1 MSFTLKPRN
10 GLPCAI
16 TTPRLPRCTLAL
28 ILLPVLLAGCEAELN
43 LAAVGETTS
52 HASLRTDHYQA
63 LASNATVSVL
73 VGNDG
78 VILVS
83 QDQGLNWQRQ
93 QLPGQPS
100 LIDVDT
106 CPDGSFIALGFD
118 NQLWH
123 SADQGLS
130 WNAHALPTEE
140 QMLTATCAPSGAWWA
155 AGGLT
160 TLLGSQDQ
168 GVSWDTTSLD
178 EDAMLTTL
186 QFLDAQQAVV
196 TGEFGLVFNS
206 TDAGQSWQASGNLPD
221 EFYPHASHFVSLAEG
236 WVGGLNGYIY
246 HTVDGGQNWQRQD
259 TPSAAPIFNF
269 SANRDGLFA
278 IGDHSSVLR
287 LSGERWQALPTPN
300 APVYLR
306 AASSSGDDHRLT
318 VAGGRGLLLNL
329 DTRPALAAQA
339 Q

>member
-16 TTPRLPRCTLAL
+16 ATSRLPRSTLAL
-28 ILLPVLLAGCEAELN
+28 ILLPMLLAGCEAELN
-43 LAAVGETTS
+43 LVAVTEQTS
-52 HASLRTDHYQA
+52 HASLRTDQYQA
-63 LASNATVSVL
+63 LASNSAVSVL

-78 VILVS
+78 VVLVS
-83 QDQGLNWQRQ
+83 QDLGLNWQRQ
-93 QLPGQPS
+93 QLPGQPG
-100 LIDVDT
+100 LIDVDA
-106 CPDGSFIALGFD
+106 CPDGSFIALSFD

-123 SADQGLS
+123 SADQGLN

-140 QMLTATCAPSGAWWA
+140 QMLTATCAPGGAWWT

-168 GVSWDTTSLD
+168 GASWDTTSLD

-186 QFLDAQQAVV
+186 QFLDAEQAVV

-221 EFYPHASHFVSLAEG
+221 EFYPHASRFVSLDEG
-236 WVGGLNGYIY
+236 WVGGLNGFIY
-246 HTVDGGQNWQRQD
+246 HTVDGGQSWQRQD

-300 APVYLR
+300 APAYLR
-306 AASSSGDDHRLT
+306 AASSSDDHRLT

>member
-1 MSFTLKPRN
+1 MNAP
-10 GLPCAI
+10 LPPPAGR
-16 TTPRLPRCTLAL
+16 TRLAARRQPLRYSTV
-28 ILLPVLLAGCEAELN
+28 LLPLLLVGCEAELN
-43 LAAVGETTS
+43 LAGVTRETAR
-52 HASLRTDHYQA
+52 ASLRTDHYQA
-63 LASNATVSVL
+63 MASTAQASVL

-83 QDQGLNWQRQ
+83 RDQGQNWTRQR
-93 QLPGQPS
+93 LGSGTS
-100 LIDVDT
+100 LIDVDA
-106 CPDGSFIALGFD
+106 CPDGSFIALSFD

-130 WNAHALPTEE
+130 WTAHALPTDE
-140 QMLTATCAPSGAWWA
+140 QMLTATCSPSGAWWA

-168 GVSWDTTSLD
+168 GANWDETSLD
-178 EDAMLTTL
+178 EDAMLTSL
-186 QFLDAQQAVV
+186 QFLDARQAVT
-196 TGEFGLVFNS
+196 TGEFGLVFVS
-206 TDAGQSWQASGNLPD
+206 HDGGASWDAHGSLPD
-221 EFYPHASHFVSLAEG
+221 EFYPHASWFRSLDEG
-236 WVGGLNGYIY
+236 WVGGLNGFIY
-246 HTVDGGQNWQRQD
+246 HTVDGGLHWQRQA
-259 TPSAAPIFNF
+259 TPSAAPIYNF
-269 SANRDGLFA
+269 SATPDGLFA

-287 LSGERWQALPTPN
+287 LAGEQWQALPTPN

-306 AASSSGDDHRLT
+306 AASGNDAGHRLT

>member
-1 MSFTLKPRN
+1 MSFTSTPRN
-10 GLPCAI
+10 GLTCA
-16 TTPRLPRCTLAL
+16 TASPRLPRCTLAL

-43 LAAVGETTS
+43 LAAVGEATR

-93 QLPGQPS
+93 QLPGQPG
-100 LIDVDT
+100 LIDVDA
-106 CPDGSFIALGFD
+106 CPDGSFIALGFA

-130 WNAHALPTEE
+130 WNAHTLPTQE
-140 QMLTATCAPSGAWWA
+140 QMLTATCAPDGAWWA
-155 AGGLT
+155 AGSFT
-160 TLLGSQDQ
+160 TLLNSQDQ
-168 GVSWDTTSLD
+168 GANWDETSLD

-196 TGEFGLVFNS
+196 TGEFGLVFSS
-206 TDAGQSWQASGNLPD
+206 TDGGQSWQASGRLPE
-221 EFYPHASHFVSLAEG
+221 EFYPHASHFVSLDEG
-236 WVGGLNGYIY
+236 WVGGLNGFIY
-246 HTVDGGQNWQRQD
+246 HTLDAGQNWQRQD

-300 APVYLR
+300 APAYLR
-306 AASSSGDDHRLT
+306 AANSSDDHRLT

>member
-1 MSFTLKPRN
+1 MSFTPKPRN
-10 GLPCAI
+10 GLTRAIATPCPAHA
-16 TTPRLPRCTLAL
+16 TLAL
-28 ILLPVLLAGCEAELN
+28 LLLPVLLAGCEAELN
-43 LAAVGETTS
+43 LAAVDEATR

-63 LASNATVSVL
+63 LASNAAVSVL

-78 VILVS
+78 VVLLS
-83 QDQGLNWQRQ
+83 QDQGLTWQRQ
-93 QLPGQPS
+93 QLPGQPG
-100 LIDVDT
+100 LIDVDA

-130 WNAHALPTEE
+130 WNAHALPTQE
-140 QMLTATCAPSGAWWA
+140 QMLTATCAPDGAWWA
-155 AGGLT
+155 AGGFT
-160 TLLGSQDQ
+160 TLLNSRDQ
-168 GVSWDTTSLD
+168 GANWDETSLD
-178 EDAMLTTL
+178 EDAMLTSL

-196 TGEFGLVFNS
+196 TGEFGLLFSS
-206 TDAGQSWQASGNLPD
+206 TDGGRSWQASGSLPE
-221 EFYPHASHFVSLAEG
+221 EFYPHASRFVSLDEG
-236 WVGGLNGYIY
+236 WVGGLNGFIY
-246 HTVDGGQNWQRQD
+246 HTLDGGQSWQRQA

-269 SANRDGLFA
+269 STNRDGLFA

-287 LSGERWQALPTPN
+287 LSGERWLAVPTPD
-300 APVYLR
+300 APAYLR
-306 AASSSGDDHRLT
+306 AVGSDDHRLT

>member
-1 MSFTLKPRN
+1 MSFTPKPRN
-10 GLPCAI
+10 SLTRAMATPCLA
-16 TTPRLPRCTLAL
+16 RSTLAL
-28 ILLPVLLAGCEAELN
+28 MLLPVLLVGCEAELN
-43 LAAVGETTS
+43 LAAVGEATRQ
-52 HASLRTDHYQA
+52 ASLRTDHYQA
-63 LASNATVSVL
+63 LASNAAVSVL

-78 VILVS
+78 VVLVS
-83 QDQGLNWQRQ
+83 QDQGLTWQRQ
-93 QLPGQPS
+93 QLPGQPG
-100 LIDVDT
+100 LIDVDA

-130 WNAHALPTEE
+130 WNAQALPTQE
-140 QMLTATCAPSGAWWA
+140 QMLTATCTPDGAWWA
-155 AGGLT
+155 AGGFT
-160 TLLGSQDQ
+160 TLLNSRDQ
-168 GVSWDTTSLD
+168 GANWDETSLD

-206 TDAGQSWQASGNLPD
+206 TDGGQSWQASGRLPE
-221 EFYPHASHFVSLAEG
+221 EFYPHASRFVSLDEG
-236 WVGGLNGYIY
+236 WVGGLNGFIY
-246 HTVDGGQNWQRQD
+246 HTVNGGQSWQRQD

-287 LSGERWQALPTPN
+287 LNGERWLAVPTPN
-300 APVYLR
+300 APAYLR
-306 AASSSGDDHRLT
+306 AVGSGDDHRLT

>member
-1 MSFTLKPRN
+1 MSFTSKPRN
-10 GLPCAI
+10 GPPCADA
-16 TTPRLPRCTLAL
+16 PSRLPRATFAL
-28 ILLPVLLAGCEAELN
+28 MLLPMLLAGCEAELN
-43 LAAVGETTS
+43 LAAVSEATR
-52 HASLRTDHYQA
+52 HPSLRTDHYQA
-63 LASNATVSVL
+63 LARSAAVSVL

-93 QLPGQPS
+93 QLPGQPG
-100 LIDVDT
+100 LIDVDA

-130 WNAHALPTEE
+130 WNAQALPTQE
-140 QMLTATCAPSGAWWA
+140 QMLTATCAPDGAWWA
-155 AGGLT
+155 AGGFT
-160 TLLGSQDQ
+160 TLLNSRDQ
-168 GVSWDTTSLD
+168 GANWDETSLD

-196 TGEFGLVFNS
+196 TGEFGLLFSS
-206 TDAGQSWQASGNLPD
+206 TDGGQSWQASGRLPD
-221 EFYPHASHFVSLAEG
+221 EFYPHASRFVSLDEG
-236 WVGGLNGYIY
+236 WVGGLNGFIY
-246 HTVDGGQNWQRQD
+246 HTLDGGQSWQRQD
-259 TPSAAPIFNF
+259 TPSTAPIFSF
-269 SANRDGLFA
+269 SASPDGLFA

-287 LSGERWQALPTPN
+287 LAGERWQALPTPN

-306 AASSSGDDHRLT
+306 AASASDDHRLT

>member
-1 MSFTLKPRN
+1 MSFTSKPRN
-10 GLPCAI
+10 GLTRANATPCPA
-16 TTPRLPRCTLAL
+16 RSTLAL
-28 ILLPVLLAGCEAELN
+28 MLLPVLLTGCEAELN
-43 LAAVGETTS
+43 LAAVGEATS

-63 LASNATVSVL
+63 LASNAAVSVL

-78 VILVS
+78 VVLLS
-83 QDQGLNWQRQ
+83 QDQGLTWQRQ
-93 QLPGQPS
+93 QLPGQPG
-100 LIDVDT
+100 LIDVDA

-130 WNAHALPTEE
+130 WEAHALPSQE
-140 QMLTATCAPSGAWWA
+140 QMLTATCAPDGAWWA
-155 AGGLT
+155 AGGFT
-160 TLLGSQDQ
+160 TLLNSRDQ
-168 GVSWDTTSLD
+168 GANWDETSLD
-178 EDAMLTTL
+178 EDAMLTSL

-196 TGEFGLVFNS
+196 TGEFGLVFS
-206 TDAGQSWQASGNLPD
+206 SRDGGQSWQASGRLPE
-221 EFYPHASHFVSLAEG
+221 EFYPHASRFVSLDEG
-236 WVGGLNGYIY
+236 WVGGLNGFIY
-246 HTVDGGQNWQRQD
+246 HTRDGGQSWQRQA

-269 SANRDGLFA
+269 SANRDGLYA

-287 LSGERWQALPTPN
+287 LSGERWLAVPTPN
-300 APVYLR
+300 APAYLR
-306 AASSSGDDHRLT
+306 AVGSGNHHLT